1 MKAGATV
8 TTKHFFPTVCGSIIY
23 QGFHLSLAISPF
35 ILSIVW
41 TFNPCSCSLT
51 FDFTWFLPF
60 CIQSPLISFF
70 YLPSHINSLQILL
83 LFPLQDP
90 CQEPSLAICPGEWWY
105 CSALFWMLN
114 CAAAAAISML
124 AKKPQKPPNNNQNPG
139 EEKPFSASQRS
150 DTFSHMHINSRIT
163 SPILYFSIL
172 SS

>member
-8 TTKHFFPTVCGSIIY
+8 TTKHFFSTVCGSIIY
-23 QGFHLSLAISPF
+23 QYFHLSLDISPF
-35 ILSIVW
+35 ILSTVW
-41 TFNPCSCSLT
+41 TFNPRSCSLT
-51 FDFTWFLPF
+51 YDFTWFLPF
-60 CIQSPLISFF
+60 CIRSPLISFF

-124 AKKPQKPPNNNQNPG
+124 AKNPKKPPNNNQNPG
-139 EEKPFSASQRS
+139 EEKPFS
-150 DTFSHMHINSRIT
+150 T
-163 SPILYFSIL
+163 S
-172 SS
+172 